1 MKAVETCTRQLLVY
15 WYYCCMRG
23 MSLPSALD
31 PHSTAIPTTITY
43 HPLPPTPPTSS
54 VSSQAKL
61 TKNYGL
67 TRMDPYVRLRLG
79 HCVYETQTCYNGAT
93 SPRWNKSVMW

>member
-1 MKAVETCTRQLLVY
+1 MNSYQVIQPTRQPHFLPDRRSLV
-15 WYYCCMRG
+15 
-23 MSLPSALD
+23 LFTL
-31 PHSTAIPTTITY
+31 
-43 HPLPPTPPTSS
+43 S
-54 VSSQAKL
+54 VYRQAKL

-93 SPRWNKSVMW
+93 NPRWNKSVMW